1 MANLCPDSLV
11 TMARLVG
18 LELARV
24 EDGLIT
30 LKGITAEGQSEDLKE
45 AIKDGEAYEKKLLQ
59 AIEDLKGFIQPA
71 DSKII
76 PEIVEAARS
85 DVKEAIDHALE
96 QQNKN

>member
-24 EDGLIT
+24 EDGLRT
-30 LKGITAEGQSEDLKE
+30 LKGIPEEGQAEDLKE

-76 PEIVEAARS
+76 PAIIEAARS
-85 DVKEAIDHALE
+85 DVKEAIDHAIE